1 MSSEKSPFN
10 KTMMDAK
17 AIFAQSYFTTT
28 TSNKTQSTAELSAS
42 GVRKMLDYGYFRK
55 VNKFI

>member
-1 MSSEKSPFN
+1 MSFEKSLFN

-42 GVRKMLDYGYFRK
+42 GVRKMLDYG
-55 VNKFI
+55 